1 MKVVLTKDVKKL
13 GKAGDVVNVADGYA
27 RNFLFAQGLAE
38 KATEIS
44 LERVEKNK
52 AEKIEKEKKQ
62 IEEMKKIAERIS
74 GKKIAIMAKAKNGKL
89 FGSVDAERIAGEIKN
104 FLGVELDTNL
114 IKIKS
119 PIKETGEFKID
130 VVLSDSVKA
139 GLSVEIKEEK

>member
-1 MKVVLTKDVKKL
+1 MKVVLTKDVKKI

-38 KATEIS
+38 KATENS
-44 LERVEKNK
+44 LKMVEKNK

-62 IEEMKKIAERIS
+62 IEEMKKIAEKIS

-89 FGSVDAERIAGEIKN
+89 FGSVDAEKISSEIKN
-104 FLGVELDTNL
+104 LLGVELDSNS